1 MRHRAVFLTASIA
14 AGTLVLASCA
24 SPDEESEP
32 AATSASP
39 SPTVE
44 ESSPQETEAPEPSPE
59 ETETDEEDGSS
70 ESEEEGSTAPED
82 EPTTSEDPAEDRNG
96 DGDPSEASEDD
107 APDLSQFGAG
117 PQDDE
122 FASDSEERSTLIA
135 IRHGQH
141 QGYERLVLEF
151 SDAPPTSVYA
161 RFVDEAISGMPD
173 VGDTSDQMEGL
184 EVLELRVNGI
194 VEEDPQHAPELHSG
208 EHWYPPQSDLVAEVS
223 LGMLF
228 EGMGTYFV
236 GLNAETEYQ
245 LTLANDPHRIIVD
258 FATQ

>member
-1 MRHRAVFLTASIA
+1 MSHRATFLTASIA
-14 AGTLVLASCA
+14 AGTLVLASCG
-24 SPDEESEP
+24 SPDEDPEQ
-32 AATSASP
+32 AAPSASP

-44 ESSPQETEAPEPSPE
+44 ESSPQETETPEPSPE
-59 ETETDEEDGSS
+59 NTETDGEAESS
-70 ESEEEGSTAPED
+70 ESEPEDSSAPED
-82 EPTTSEDPAEDRNG
+82 EPTTSEDHNG
-96 DGDPSEASEDD
+96 DGDPSEASGDD
-107 APDLSQFGAG
+107 APDFSQFGAG

-122 FASDSEERSTLIA
+122 FAADQEERSTLIA
-135 IRHGQH
+135 VRHGQH

-161 RFVDEAISGMPD
+161 RFVDEVIDGMPD

-184 EVLELRVNGI
+184 EVLELRVNGM
-194 VEEDPQHAPELHSG
+194 VEDDPEHAPELHSG

-228 EGMGTYFV
+228 EGMGTYFI

-245 LTLANDPHRIIVD
+245 LQLVNDPHRIIVD